1 MEIVAWRQEYAVRGR
16 RGGANG
22 LGDAGPGSVAP
33 WEDDNP
39 QLGEDQ
45 QKQFVSSKNMEW
57 AGWDRISMVYIG
69 FKVFRRDA
77 DGSLRDM
84 LEAHLRSWIEEAAVS
99 RITQAGRERLSMAM
113 VIVKLAMSMDGEED
127 GNDVGGVRLR
137 LRYSLPACRDT
148 RTTLGQHSTR
158 TSTST
163 SSPLS
168 RYDYA
173 HHRHIADG
181 LGRTML
187 PSDQTMYWPLNVP
200 RVYTSKLPQHALD
213 DFARDTVP
221 SSPLAFATDIPR
233 AADGATPSA
242 SDDIGEPYV
251 GDTLPNIL
259 ESVPEHVAETTD
271 EDIQPPETT
280 EKEPL
285 IDDGDDEPVLVER
298 FDKFS
303 TGDSDGHADPA
314 SLPSRDVL
322 AVKISRSGHLFAT
335 ITAAELAVWQT
346 RPTAVVAQVLR
357 SNSSLKLY
365 GENVDLMIRP
375 DSQVFV
381 VQTSEGYLITYTL
394 QSDPSS
400 KVYKQT
406 FPNKS
411 HAQNVMGNH
420 SSLLGGVMDGGGVKE
435 FMIRFRM
442 PSGIYGTQWFS
453 NADSVARALA
463 WDDELVVATLRPPA
477 IQCIRWTPDAS
488 SGQQTST
495 ELLSRMNWIQG
506 KKVTVSEMV
515 HDRPMNL
522 STWVTSD
529 GKAYAVQRLPY
540 SVSPLYISWKLG
552 SKLMVTKE
560 VEATGRLF
568 KGYCFHQPSSE
579 DLMATKA
586 AINARFSL
594 IAAGMTGGQI
604 HVYNARDY
612 VGNIPLSH
620 IITPPASKWTSGKL
634 TFLAWSPDGYA
645 LFAGFEAG
653 WALWTTYGKLI
664 GSTYS
669 ADNVE
674 KERFNDA
681 YLDGLLDGAWLPGGV
696 EIALVSGKKMPDET
710 IQRSPNIYIMELARS
725 SVTGLFN
732 ATPSKLLVY
741 RGYDQSDLQTL
752 STEQT
757 LWHHVPIPPTY
768 LVDNYPIR
776 QVAISPDGRYIAIA
790 GRRGL
795 AHYSIHSGRWKTF
808 VNDTMENDFVV
819 RGGMCWYHHILV
831 AAVESDDMYELRLYS
846 RELQLDNTLMLHVET
861 LPSPVVLITLTG
873 DDGLLAYTHDN
884 VLYHFIF
891 TTTKDTVLLR
901 LVGQITFHGI
911 VRAPARVRS
920 ISWVLPEEQLH
931 EGDPS
936 RDVALATVLFLVD
949 GKLVVLQP
957 STTEGGEL
965 KYEMRVL
972 FQNVEYYMLMRDL
985 PTSQRQY
992 VMSPD
997 ELNGF
1002 PPQDLNDSL
1011 WVFEG
1016 QDLRVWMDV
1025 KELLAGSVESKE
1037 LPPAVKVPVDFY
1049 PLSILLSKGIISGVE
1064 IEIVE
1069 RRDVAFSFFRLAS
1082 RTHLFFNYLLRH
1094 HLQNR
1099 DEAAA
1104 IGLAKQYENV
1114 SYFEHALEILLHD
1127 VLDDEADTQP
1137 EQEVAVLPLVI
1148 RFLSN
1153 FPEYL
1158 NVIVQCTRKT
1168 EVASWSHL
1176 FSVVGSPQVL
1186 FEESLSRGLLKTAG
1200 GYLLILH
1207 TMEKLSSSSQ
1217 DMVRLFS
1224 RAVAEED
1231 WDLCKELARFLTA
1244 LDNSG
1249 KTLKEALELVQ
1260 LRSPGGDEE
1269 KSFMFESARRLDL
1282 PGSGGSR
1289 ENLGALAAGV
1299 SPRGE
1304 SPKSF
1309 LELPRKERGDESAPS
1324 LSLPLDPIALSIYR
1338 VYDFLFLVVLTI
1350 LHPLRFFCCWQLDLC
1365 FDQPP
1370 SLCNSLLL
1378 LPSEQR
1384 CRGVDLESETPRR
1397 VPFRVL
1403 LRYQLW
1409 VDLEKDMRER
1419 GAKVCAIND
1428 SVAGGF
1434 GNINVLAAAA
1444 VQLDR
1449 FDIREVR
1456 QADG

>member
-1 MEIVAWRQEYAVRGR
+1 
-16 RGGANG
+16 
-22 LGDAGPGSVAP
+22 
-33 WEDDNP
+33 
-39 QLGEDQ
+39 
-45 QKQFVSSKNMEW
+45 
-57 AGWDRISMVYIG
+57 
-69 FKVFRRDA
+69 
-77 DGSLRDM
+77 
-84 LEAHLRSWIEEAAVS
+84 
-99 RITQAGRERLSMAM
+99 
-113 VIVKLAMSMDGEED
+113 
-127 GNDVGGVRLR
+127 
-137 LRYSLPACRDT
+137 
-148 RTTLGQHSTR
+148 
-158 TSTST
+158 
-163 SSPLS
+163 
-168 RYDYA
+168 
-173 HHRHIADG
+173 
-181 LGRTML
+181 
-187 PSDQTMYWPLNVP
+187 
-200 RVYTSKLPQHALD
+200 
-213 DFARDTVP
+213 
-221 SSPLAFATDIPR
+221 
-233 AADGATPSA
+233 
-242 SDDIGEPYV
+242 
-251 GDTLPNIL
+251 
-259 ESVPEHVAETTD
+259 
-271 EDIQPPETT
+271 
-280 EKEPL
+280 
-285 IDDGDDEPVLVER
+285 
-298 FDKFS
+298 
-303 TGDSDGHADPA
+303 
-314 SLPSRDVL
+314 
-322 AVKISRSGHLFAT
+322 
-335 ITAAELAVWQT
+335 
-346 RPTAVVAQVLR
+346 
-357 SNSSLKLY
+357 
-365 GENVDLMIRP
+365 MIRP

-381 VQTSEGYLITYTL
+381 VQTTEGYLITYTL

-420 SSLLGGVMDGGGVKE
+420 SSLLGGTMDGGGVKE

-442 PSGIYGTQWFS
+442 VIKIDAGIS
-453 NADSVARALA
+453 KALA

-495 ELLSRMNWIQG
+495 ELLSRMSWIQG
-506 KKVTVSEMV
+506 KRVTISEMV

-522 STWVTSD
+522 STWVASD

-540 SVSPLYISWKLG
+540 S
-552 SKLMVTKE
+552 
-560 VEATGRLF
+560 EAESTGRLF

-579 DLMATKA
+579 DSIATKA

-594 IAAGMTGGQI
+594 IAAGTAGGQI
-604 HVYNARDY
+604 FVYNARDY

-620 IITPPASKWTSGKL
+620 TITPPASKWTAGKL

-674 KERFNDA
+674 KERYNDA
-681 YLDGLLDGAWLPGGV
+681 YLDGLIDGAWLPGGV
-696 EIALVSGKKMPDET
+696 EIALVSGKKMPDDT
-710 IQRSPNIYIMELARS
+710 IQRSPNVYNLELARS

-732 ATPSKLLVY
+732 AQNISRTVLQTPSKLLVY

-808 VNDTMENDFVV
+808 VNDSMENDFVV

-861 LPSPVVLITLTG
+861 LPSPVVLVTLTG

-936 RDVALATVLFLVD
+936 HDVALATVLFLVD

-972 FQNVEYYMLMRDL
+972 CQNVEYYMLMRDL
-985 PTSQRQY
+985 PASQRQY
-992 VMSPD
+992 VMSP
-997 ELNGF
+997 EEANGF

-1269 KSFMFESARRLDL
+1269 KSFMFESARRLEL
-1282 PGSGGSR
+1282 PGSAGSR
-1289 ENLGALAAGV
+1289 ESSGGLTAGL

-1304 SPKSF
+1304 SPKNF
-1309 LELPRKERGDESAPS
+1309 LELP
-1324 LSLPLDPIALSIYR
+1324 
-1338 VYDFLFLVVLTI
+1338 
-1350 LHPLRFFCCWQLDLC
+1350 
-1365 FDQPP
+1365 
-1370 SLCNSLLL
+1370 
-1378 LPSEQR
+1378 
-1384 CRGVDLESETPRR
+1384 
-1397 VPFRVL
+1397 
-1403 LRYQLW
+1403 
-1409 VDLEKDMRER
+1409 
-1419 GAKVCAIND
+1419 
-1428 SVAGGF
+1428 
-1434 GNINVLAAAA
+1434 
-1444 VQLDR
+1444 
-1449 FDIREVR
+1449 
-1456 QADG
+1456 

>member
-1 MEIVAWRQEYAVRGR
+1 
-16 RGGANG
+16 
-22 LGDAGPGSVAP
+22 
-33 WEDDNP
+33 
-39 QLGEDQ
+39 
-45 QKQFVSSKNMEW
+45 
-57 AGWDRISMVYIG
+57 
-69 FKVFRRDA
+69 
-77 DGSLRDM
+77 
-84 LEAHLRSWIEEAAVS
+84 
-99 RITQAGRERLSMAM
+99 
-113 VIVKLAMSMDGEED
+113 
-127 GNDVGGVRLR
+127 
-137 LRYSLPACRDT
+137 
-148 RTTLGQHSTR
+148 
-158 TSTST
+158 
-163 SSPLS
+163 
-168 RYDYA
+168 
-173 HHRHIADG
+173 
-181 LGRTML
+181 
-187 PSDQTMYWPLNVP
+187 MYWPLNVP

-221 SSPLAFATDIPR
+221 SSPLAFSTGTPR
-233 AADGATPSA
+233 SA
-242 SDDIGEPYV
+242 SNNGLDDDIGEPYV
-251 GDTLPNIL
+251 GDLPNPL
-259 ESVPEHVAETTD
+259 ETVPENTALDHEGESINA
-271 EDIQPPETT
+271 
-280 EKEPL
+280 EKEAS
-285 IDDGDDEPVLVER
+285 IEETDDEPVLVER
-298 FDKFS
+298 YDKYS
-303 TGDSDGHADPA
+303 AGDEDEDGEKHADPA
-314 SLPSRDVL
+314 NLPNRDVL
-322 AVKISRSGHLFAT
+322 AIKVSRNGALFAT
-335 ITAAELAVWQT
+335 VSAAELVVWQT

-357 SNSSLKLY
+357 SASSIKLY
-365 GENVDLMIRP
+365 GQNVDVMIRP
-375 DSQVFV
+375 DSQVFA
-381 VQTSEGYLITYTL
+381 VQTAEGYLITYTL
-394 QSDPSS
+394 QCDPMS
-400 KVYKQT
+400 KVYRQT
-406 FPNKS
+406 FPNKT
-411 HAQNVMGNH
+411 HTQNSLGNY
-420 SSLLGGVMDGGGVKE
+420 SSLLNGMTDGGGGVKE
-435 FMIRFRM
+435 YLIRFRM
-442 PSGIYGTQWFS
+442 VIKIDAGIS
-453 NADSVARALA
+453 RALA
-463 WDDELVVATLRPPA
+463 WDDELIVATLRPPA
-477 IQCIRWTPDAS
+477 IQCIRWTPDS
-488 SGQQTST
+488 NSQQTST

-506 KKVTVSEMV
+506 KKVTVAEMV

-529 GKAYAVQRLPY
+529 GRAYAVQRLPY
-540 SVSPLYISWKLG
+540 S
-552 SKLMVTKE
+552 
-560 VEATGRLF
+560 EAETTGRLF
-568 KGYCFHQPSSE
+568 KGYCFHHPQSE
-579 DLMATKA
+579 DSMATKA
-586 AINARFSL
+586 SINARFSL
-594 IAAGMTGGQI
+594 IVVGTVGGQI
-604 HVYNARDY
+604 FVYNARDY

-620 IITPPASKWTSGKL
+620 TITPPASKWSSGKL

-645 LFAGFEAG
+645 LFAGFESG

-681 YLDGLLDGAWLPGGV
+681 YLDGLVDGAWLPGGV
-696 EIALVSGKKMPDET
+696 EIALVSGKSE
-710 IQRSPNIYIMELARS
+710 NIFIMELARS
-725 SVTGLFN
+725 SVTGMFN
-732 ATPSKLLVY
+732 AQNIARTVLQTPSKLLVY

-757 LWHHVPIPPTY
+757 LWHHVPIPPAY
-768 LVDNYPIR
+768 LADNYPIR
-776 QVAISPDGRYIAIA
+776 QVSISPDGRYIAIA

-808 VNDTMENDFVV
+808 VNDSMENDFVV

-846 RELQLDNTLMLHVET
+846 RELQLDNTLILHIET

-920 ISWVLPEEQLH
+920 ISWVLPEEQLR

-985 PTSQRQY
+985 PAAQRQY
-992 VMSPD
+992 ILPAE

-1002 PPQDLNDSL
+1002 PQQDLNDSL

-1025 KELLAGSVESKE
+1025 KDLLAGSVESKE
-1037 LPPAVKVPVDFY
+1037 LPPAVKVSVDFY
-1049 PLSILLSKGIISGVE
+1049 PLSILLSKGIISGIEV
-1064 IEIVE
+1064 EIVE
-1069 RRDVAFSFFRLAS
+1069 RRDVAFSFFRLGS

-1104 IGLAKQYENV
+1104 IGLAKHYEGV
-1114 SYFEHALEILLHD
+1114 SYFEHALEVLLHD

-1137 EQEVAVLPLVI
+1137 EQEVAVLPLVV

-1249 KTLKEALELVQ
+1249 KTLREALELVE
-1260 LRSPGGDEE
+1260 LRSPGNDEE
-1269 KSFMFESARRLDL
+1269 KSFMFESTRR
-1282 PGSGGSR
+1282 
-1289 ENLGALAAGV
+1289 
-1299 SPRGE
+1299 
-1304 SPKSF
+1304 
-1309 LELPRKERGDESAPS
+1309 LELPGVSASSSRDTLSPLSASSRGSPGGGN
-1324 LSLPLDPIALSIYR
+1324 L
-1338 VYDFLFLVVLTI
+1338 
-1350 LHPLRFFCCWQLDLC
+1350 LDL
-1365 FDQPP
+1365 
-1370 SLCNSLLL
+1370 S
-1378 LPSEQR
+1378 
-1384 CRGVDLESETPRR
+1384 
-1397 VPFRVL
+1397 
-1403 LRYQLW
+1403 
-1409 VDLEKDMRER
+1409 
-1419 GAKVCAIND
+1419 
-1428 SVAGGF
+1428 
-1434 GNINVLAAAA
+1434 
-1444 VQLDR
+1444 
-1449 FDIREVR
+1449 
-1456 QADG
+1456 

>member
-1 MEIVAWRQEYAVRGR
+1 
-16 RGGANG
+16 
-22 LGDAGPGSVAP
+22 
-33 WEDDNP
+33 
-39 QLGEDQ
+39 
-45 QKQFVSSKNMEW
+45 
-57 AGWDRISMVYIG
+57 
-69 FKVFRRDA
+69 
-77 DGSLRDM
+77 
-84 LEAHLRSWIEEAAVS
+84 
-99 RITQAGRERLSMAM
+99 
-113 VIVKLAMSMDGEED
+113 
-127 GNDVGGVRLR
+127 
-137 LRYSLPACRDT
+137 
-148 RTTLGQHSTR
+148 
-158 TSTST
+158 
-163 SSPLS
+163 
-168 RYDYA
+168 
-173 HHRHIADG
+173 
-181 LGRTML
+181 
-187 PSDQTMYWPLNVP
+187 MYWPLNVP
-200 RVYTSKLPQHALD
+200 RVYTSKLPQYALD

-221 SSPLAFATDIPR
+221 SSPLAFSTDALR
-233 AADGATPSA
+233 AGDGATPGA
-242 SDDIGEPYV
+242 AGDDIGEPYV
-251 GDTLPNIL
+251 GDALPNIL
-259 ESVPEHVAETTD
+259 ESVPEHVLET
-271 EDIQPPETT
+271 EDQDARPRETT

-298 FDKFS
+298 FDKLS
-303 TGDSDGHADPA
+303 AGGSDEHADPA
-314 SLPSRDVL
+314 NLPRRDVL

-335 ITAAELAVWQT
+335 ITAAELVIWQT

-365 GENVDLMIRP
+365 GENVDIMIRP

-381 VQTSEGYLITYTL
+381 VQTTEGYLITYTL

-420 SSLLGGVMDGGGVKE
+420 SSLVSGALDGGGVKE
-435 FMIRFRM
+435 FSIRFRM
-442 PSGIYGTQWFS
+442 VIKIDAGI
-453 NADSVARALA
+453 
-463 WDDELVVATLRPPA
+463 
-477 IQCIRWTPDAS
+477 
-488 SGQQTST
+488 
-495 ELLSRMNWIQG
+495 
-506 KKVTVSEMV
+506 
-515 HDRPMNL
+515 
-522 STWVTSD
+522 
-529 GKAYAVQRLPY
+529 
-540 SVSPLYISWKLG
+540 
-552 SKLMVTKE
+552 SK
-560 VEATGRLF
+560 
-568 KGYCFHQPSSE
+568 
-579 DLMATKA
+579 
-586 AINARFSL
+586 
-594 IAAGMTGGQI
+594 GQI

-620 IITPPASKWTSGKL
+620 IITPPASKWTAGKL

-664 GSTYS
+664 GSTFS
-669 ADNVE
+669 ADNIE

-681 YLDGLLDGAWLPGGV
+681 YLDGLIDGAWLPGGV
-696 EIALVSGKKMPDET
+696 EIALVSGRKMSDDT
-710 IQRSPNIYIMELARS
+710 IQRSPNVYILELARS

-732 ATPSKLLVY
+732 AQNISRTVLQTPSKLLVY

-808 VNDTMENDFVV
+808 VNDFMENDFVV

-920 ISWVLPEEQLH
+920 ISWILPEEQLH

-936 RDVALATVLFLVD
+936 HDVALATVLFLVD

-985 PTSQRQY
+985 PASQRQY
-992 VMSPD
+992 VMSP
-997 ELNGF
+997 EEANGF

-1037 LPPAVKVPVDFY
+1037 LPPAVKVPIDFY
-1049 PLSILLSKGIISGVE
+1049 PLSILLSKGIIGGVE

-1069 RRDVAFSFFRLAS
+1069 RRDVAFSFFRLGS

-1114 SYFEHALEILLHD
+1114 SYFEHALEVLLHD

-1168 EVASWSHL
+1168 EETSWSHL

-1207 TMEKLSSSSQ
+1207 TMEELSSSSQ

-1269 KSFMFESARRLDL
+1269 KSFMFESARRLEL
-1282 PGSGGSR
+1282 PGSAGSR
-1289 ENLGALAAGV
+1289 ESAGGLSAGL

-1304 SPKSF
+1304 SPKNF
-1309 LELPRKERGDESAPS
+1309 LELP
-1324 LSLPLDPIALSIYR
+1324 
-1338 VYDFLFLVVLTI
+1338 
-1350 LHPLRFFCCWQLDLC
+1350 
-1365 FDQPP
+1365 
-1370 SLCNSLLL
+1370 
-1378 LPSEQR
+1378 
-1384 CRGVDLESETPRR
+1384 
-1397 VPFRVL
+1397 
-1403 LRYQLW
+1403 
-1409 VDLEKDMRER
+1409 
-1419 GAKVCAIND
+1419 
-1428 SVAGGF
+1428 
-1434 GNINVLAAAA
+1434 
-1444 VQLDR
+1444 
-1449 FDIREVR
+1449 
-1456 QADG
+1456 

>member
-1 MEIVAWRQEYAVRGR
+1 
-16 RGGANG
+16 
-22 LGDAGPGSVAP
+22 
-33 WEDDNP
+33 
-39 QLGEDQ
+39 
-45 QKQFVSSKNMEW
+45 
-57 AGWDRISMVYIG
+57 
-69 FKVFRRDA
+69 
-77 DGSLRDM
+77 
-84 LEAHLRSWIEEAAVS
+84 
-99 RITQAGRERLSMAM
+99 
-113 VIVKLAMSMDGEED
+113 
-127 GNDVGGVRLR
+127 
-137 LRYSLPACRDT
+137 
-148 RTTLGQHSTR
+148 
-158 TSTST
+158 
-163 SSPLS
+163 
-168 RYDYA
+168 
-173 HHRHIADG
+173 
-181 LGRTML
+181 
-187 PSDQTMYWPLNVP
+187 MYWPLNVP

-213 DFARDTVP
+213 DFARETVP
-221 SSPLAFATDIPR
+221 ASPLAFTANTPR
-233 AADGATPSA
+233 TPVDPGQD
-242 SDDIGEPYV
+242 DDIGEPYV
-251 GDTLPNIL
+251 GDTPNLL
-259 ESVPEHVAETTD
+259 ETVPEIPDLEPKEDTAANRQEPPVEAD
-271 EDIQPPETT
+271 EEA
-280 EKEPL
+280 
-285 IDDGDDEPVLVER
+285 DEEAVLVER
-298 FDKFS
+298 YEKS
-303 TGDSDGHADPA
+303 SIGDWEEKHADP
-314 SLPSRDVL
+314 SKLPHRDVL
-322 AVKISRSGHLFAT
+322 AIKISRSGSLFAS
-335 ITAAELAVWQT
+335 ISSAELVIWQT

-357 SNSSLKLY
+357 SASSLKLY
-365 GENVDLMIRP
+365 GENVDVMIRP

-381 VQTSEGYLITYTL
+381 VQTTEGYLITYIL

-400 KVYKQT
+400 KVYRPS
-406 FPNKS
+406 FPTKS
-411 HAQNVMGNH
+411 HAHNAMGNH
-420 SSLLGGVMDGGGVKE
+420 SNLLNGATDGGGVKE
-435 FMIRFRM
+435 YLIRFRM
-442 PSGIYGTQWFS
+442 VIKIDAGIS
-453 NADSVARALA
+453 RALA
-463 WDDELVVATLRPPA
+463 WDDELIVATLRPPA
-477 IQCIRWTPDAS
+477 IQCIRWTPDTT

-506 KKVTVSEMV
+506 KKVTISEMI

-529 GKAYAVQRLPY
+529 GRAYAVQRLPY
-540 SVSPLYISWKLG
+540 
-552 SKLMVTKE
+552 T
-560 VEATGRLF
+560 EAESTGRLF
-568 KGYCFHQPSSE
+568 KGYCFHSPQTE
-579 DLMATKA
+579 NLMATKA
-586 AINARFSL
+586 SINARFSL
-594 IAAGMTGGQI
+594 IAVATAGGNLY
-604 HVYNARDY
+604 VYNARDY

-620 IITPPASKWTSGKL
+620 TIIPPASKWSSGKL

-645 LFAGFEAG
+645 LFAGFESG

-664 GSTYS
+664 GSTFS

-681 YLDGLLDGAWLPGGV
+681 YLDGLVDGAWLPGGV
-696 EIALVSGKKMPDET
+696 EIALVSGKRMSDET
-710 IQRSPNIYIMELARS
+710 IRKSENIYILELARS
-725 SVTGLFN
+725 SVTGMFN
-732 ATPSKLLVY
+732 AQNIARTVLQTPSKLLVY

-757 LWHHVPIPPTY
+757 LWYHVPIPPTY

-776 QVAISPDGRYIAIA
+776 QVSISPDGRYLAIA

-808 VNDTMENDFVV
+808 VNESMESDFVV

-846 RELQLDNTLMLHVET
+846 RELQLDNTLILHVET

-873 DDGLLAYTHDN
+873 EDGLLAYTHDN
-884 VLYHFIF
+884 ALYHFIF
-891 TTTKDTVLLR
+891 TTTKDTVMLR

-920 ISWVLPEEQLH
+920 ISWILPEEQLR

-985 PTSQRQY
+985 PAAQRQY
-992 VMSPD
+992 TLPPE

-1002 PPQDLNDSL
+1002 PEQDLNDSL

-1025 KELLAGSVESKE
+1025 KDLLTGSVESKE

-1049 PLSILLSKGIISGVE
+1049 PLSILLAKGIISGVE
-1064 IEIVE
+1064 VEIVE
-1069 RRDVAFSFFRLAS
+1069 RRDVAFSFFRLGS

-1099 DEAAA
+1099 NEAAA
-1104 IGLAKQYENV
+1104 IGLARQYEGV

-1137 EQEVAVLPLVI
+1137 EQEVAVLPLVV

-1249 KTLKEALELVQ
+1249 KTLKEALELVE

-1269 KSFMFESARRLDL
+1269 KSFMFESARRLEL
-1282 PGSGGSR
+1282 PTVSGGSSR
-1289 ENLGALAAGV
+1289 DNL
-1299 SPRGE
+1299 SPISASSRGG
-1304 SPKSF
+1304 SP
-1309 LELPRKERGDESAPS
+1309 GGGNY
-1324 LSLPLDPIALSIYR
+1324 LD
-1338 VYDFLFLVVLTI
+1338 
-1350 LHPLRFFCCWQLDLC
+1350 
-1365 FDQPP
+1365 
-1370 SLCNSLLL
+1370 
-1378 LPSEQR
+1378 
-1384 CRGVDLESETPRR
+1384 
-1397 VPFRVL
+1397 VP
-1403 LRYQLW
+1403 
-1409 VDLEKDMRER
+1409 
-1419 GAKVCAIND
+1419 
-1428 SVAGGF
+1428 
-1434 GNINVLAAAA
+1434 
-1444 VQLDR
+1444 
-1449 FDIREVR
+1449 
-1456 QADG
+1456 